1 MPRKVANMSRLRTSV
16 VAVVVVMLT
25 ASTAFAGDGA
35 AAREIDRAGSNWM
48 ARKYLPDDDTRLGE
62 VRVFR
67 RDDALV
73 VRTLLYSNLLKRIV
87 AEIEIKAEE
96 GWPQRS
102 VYRDESRRY
111 VAALARAREDV
122 WSRWHGRGNRERG
135 KHPQTLM
142 IDFIVGPTRAA
153 IEIGVPSL
161 VVENGERSVRSVESS
176 SDVSYSYDFVRTE
189 ALRILDDQ
197 FPERAAELAAA
208 LPAGTTAPT
217 EGR

>member
-1 MPRKVANMSRLRTSV
+1 
-16 VAVVVVMLT
+16 
-25 ASTAFAGDGA
+25 
-35 AAREIDRAGSNWM
+35 
-48 ARKYLPDDDTRLGE
+48 
-62 VRVFR
+62 
-67 RDDALV
+67 
-73 VRTLLYSNLLKRIV
+73 
-87 AEIEIKAEE
+87 
-96 GWPQRS
+96 
-102 VYRDESRRY
+102 
-111 VAALARAREDV
+111 
-122 WSRWHGRGNRERG
+122 
-135 KHPQTLM
+135 M